1 MEATFTLLRE
11 NAPFAVITLLAV
23 LYLDSN
29 MDEELGGIRNDMN
42 QQTREIR
49 GDIAGLSERVARVET
64 KIDGLENRMSGLEH
78 GMTRMESSMERLSNE
93 VLD

>member
-29 MDEELGGIRNDMN
+29 MD
-42 QQTREIR
+42 QQTVEIR
-49 GDIAGLSERVARVET
+49 GDIAGLSERMARVET
-64 KIDGLENRMSGLEH
+64 KVDGLDYRMGGMEKRMDGLETRMTGMETR
-78 GMTRMESSMERLSNE
+78 MTRMETNLAQ
-93 VLD
+93 